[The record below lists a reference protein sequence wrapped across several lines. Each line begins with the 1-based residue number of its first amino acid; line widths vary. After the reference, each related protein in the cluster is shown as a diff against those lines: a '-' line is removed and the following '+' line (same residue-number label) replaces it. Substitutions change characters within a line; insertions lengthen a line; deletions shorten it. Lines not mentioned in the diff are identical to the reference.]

1 MRIPKLS
8 LIIEISEKAMK
19 TWMENKIFS
28 FYTSKYCKVRFQR
41 IKDVLFNRIFCEF
54 SLFGCGC
61 EGVRVYQCFPH
72 LSPWSVQPR
81 SSQHFDL
88 ISCHIIKCPQSP
100 ARWSQSRPRQMVE
113 RWQYQGITP
122 DSTRGMGQ
130 SPHQTGDPDKILD
143 CLPFSIFT
151 FQQSINNL
159 PLSSS
164 WIWEYH
170 KPT

>member
-1 MRIPKLS
+1 MP
-8 LIIEISEKAMK
+8 
-19 TWMENKIFS
+19 ENS
-28 FYTSKYCKVRFQR
+28 TC
-41 IKDVLFNRIFCEF
+41 LFHRIFCEF

-72 LSPWSVQPR
+72 LSPWSDQPR

-130 SPHQTGDPDKILD
+130 SPHQTGIRIKYWIVFLFLSSPFSSPLIICHYRVRGYGSIINPHNTFKSNAKILILLD
-143 CLPFSIFT
+143 FIWIT
-151 FQQSINNL
+151 
-159 PLSSS
+159 LSLT
-164 WIWEYH
+164 E
-170 KPT
+170 